1 MTTTLEESN
10 AALRAAVRE
19 RLDATPADDH
29 KVAGSPISGGA
40 YVNIVTGEPLRH
52 PSLPLT
58 EPRHIAASAEES
70 PTGDHWVAP
79 PAECLQHVEL
89 GYDAATMKAAAE
101 HIVAS
106 AEETQRDESDV
117 PYVEY
122 LLGRQRGDSVL
133 SETYAEWE
141 PGFQP
146 VTPAEQTLRDAIATI
161 RDRHGKYGPPTEHFT
176 RTASLVNA
184 AFGTTF
190 TPADWALVMVLD
202 KIARQLG
209 TGQATDDAAIDIAG
223 YAACHQECRRA

>member
-1 MTTTLEESN
+1 MTTTTLEESN

-19 RLDATPADDH
+19 RLDATPADDY
-29 KVAGSPISGGA
+29 KVAPRA
-40 YVNIVTGEPLRH
+40 
-52 PSLPLT
+52 T
-58 EPRHIAASAEES
+58 EPRHIVASTEES
-70 PTGDHWVAP
+70 
-79 PAECLQHVEL
+79 QHVTL
-89 GYDAATMKAAAE
+89 GYDAATMKAAAD
-101 HIVAS
+101 HIEA
-106 AEETQRDESDV
+106 ARES
-117 PYVEY
+117 YA
-122 LLGRQRGDSVL
+122 LRGDSVL

-141 PGFQP
+141 PGFRP

-161 RDRHGKYGPPTEHFT
+161 RDRHGKYGPPTEHFQ

>member
-1 MTTTLEESN
+1 MTTTTLEEHN

-29 KVAGSPISGGA
+29 KVSPPA
-40 YVNIVTGEPLRH
+40 
-52 PSLPLT
+52 T
-58 EPRHIAASAEES
+58 EPRHI
-70 PTGDHWVAP
+70 VA
-79 PAECLQHVEL
+79 
-89 GYDAATMKAAAE
+89 TT
-101 HIVAS
+101 
-106 AEETQRDESDV
+106 EETQHDESDV
-117 PYVEY
+117 PYVEH

-146 VTPAEQTLRDAIATI
+146 VSPAEQTLRDAIATI

-190 TPADWALVMVLD
+190 TAADWALVMVLD

>member
-29 KVAGSPISGGA
+29 KMAGSPISGGA

-52 PSLPLT
+52 PSSPLT
-58 EPRHIAASAEES
+58 EPRHIFARTEE
-70 PTGDHWVAP
+70 
-79 PAECLQHVEL
+79 LQH
-89 GYDAATMKAAAE
+89 
-101 HIVAS
+101 
-106 AEETQRDESDV
+106 DESDV
-117 PYVEY
+117 PYVEH

-146 VTPAEQTLRDAIATI
+146 VSPAEQTLRDAIATI
-161 RDRHGKYGPPTEHFT
+161 RDRHGKYGPPTEHFN

-202 KIARQLG
+202 KIARQMG
-209 TGQATDDAAIDIAG
+209 PAATDDAAIDIAG

>member
-19 RLDATPADDH
+19 RLDATPKDDH
-29 KVAGSPISGGA
+29 KMAGSPISGGA

-52 PSLPLT
+52 PSPPLT
-58 EPRHIAASAEES
+58 EPRHI
-70 PTGDHWVAP
+70 
-79 PAECLQHVEL
+79 
-89 GYDAATMKAAAE
+89 
-101 HIVAS
+101 VAS
-106 AEETQRDESDV
+106 TEETQHDESDV
-117 PYVEY
+117 PYVEH

-161 RDRHGKYGPPTEHFT
+161 RDRHGKYGPPTEHFA

-202 KIARQLG
+202 KIARQMG
-209 TGQATDDAAIDIAG
+209 PAATDDAAIDIAG
-223 YAACHQECRRA
+223 YAACHQECRRG